1 MGKFNIVAHILNH
14 AAFLHNLDET
24 HTSIDTRELL
34 HFNISFH
41 DFLFKDEKDEVEQLK
56 AFILKA
62 IKPTIIEEKNGF
74 YKRVDGSLKQKYT
87 KRALDISD
95 ASIAIHVVDDKG
107 QKTYPHIHFLFNAK
121 KKLGNAYSTLKIHL
135 SNIAS
140 NMGLM
145 INMNK
150 ITSYNPKSVLNLQRG
165 CKRFS
170 WMIKKATAR
179 QLNKMLD
186 KHDYFTRRLDGLYNL
201 TDTTRNLSFFVKTMN
216 HLKKR
221 LNYTHRSFIYKE
233 HDLKENYP
241 IPLTQED
248 HKVIELVTTPK
259 KIFKKHLRGLE
270 DNLILQDYVRF
281 SEDKKAYIIEAIRN
295 NCKFVFYKNQQK
307 ASIIKEVVLS
317 KLKND
322 ATKDYATIKAER
334 TQVTFKSL
342 FRNVFHEA
350 LSKSKSEVEL
360 REYMLEHYSLFSKK
374 KVNGKWIGYTAQD
387 DNDKKIVVKFDD
399 LHVTS
404 SQILYKLSQNGKVQN
419 IILSHAENIVETID
433 LKEEKTRDIK
443 QENSMNHAPRNIFE
457 LLKEAIAESQLDLE
471 KTEMMIE
478 HHDVKQ
484 NDNNFDTNTKK
495 NYSSSKKS
503 R

>member
-1 MGKFNIVAHILNH
+1 MSKFNIVTHILDH
-14 AAFLHNLDET
+14 AEYLYNLDDT
-24 HTSIDTRELL
+24 HTHTDTRELL

-41 DFLFKDEKDEVEQLK
+41 DFLFKNEKDEVARLK
-56 AFILKA
+56 EFVHET

-74 YKRVDGSLKQKYT
+74 YKRVDGTLKQKYT
-87 KRALDISD
+87 KRSLDISD
-95 ASIAIHVVDDKG
+95 ASIAIHIEDDKK

-150 ITSYNPKSVLNLQRG
+150 ITAYNPKSVLNLQRS

-170 WMIKKATAR
+170 WMVKKATAK

-186 KHDYFTRRLDGLYNL
+186 KQDYLTRRLDGLYSL
-201 TDTTRNLSFFVKTMN
+201 TDTTRNLSFLVKTMN

-221 LNYTHRSFIYKE
+221 LKYTHRSFIYKE
-233 HDLKENYP
+233 HDLKESYP

-248 HKVIELVTTPK
+248 QKVLDIVTAPK

-281 SEDKKAYIIEAIRN
+281 SEDKKAYIIDALRN

-307 ASIIKEVVLS
+307 ASVIKEAVLS
-317 KLKND
+317 KLNKDASKN
-322 ATKDYATIKAER
+322 YETIQVER
-334 TQVTFKSL
+334 MQVTFKSL
-342 FRNVFHEA
+342 FRNMFYEA
-350 LSKSKSEVEL
+350 LNTSKNEVEL
-360 REYMLEHYSLFSKK
+360 RECMLQKYSLFSKK
-374 KVNGKWIGYTAQD
+374 KVDGKWVGYTTQD
-387 DNDKKIVVKFDD
+387 TNDQKIVIKFDD

-404 SQILYKLSQNGKVQN
+404 SQILYKLSQNVKEHNQPSN
-419 IILSHAENIVETID
+419 QEKISLEISD
-433 LKEEKTRDIK
+433 LKEEKFNDTMHEKPIK
-443 QENSMNHAPRNIFE
+443 QSPKSVFE
-457 LLKEAIAESQLDLE
+457 ALREAMDESQLEIKAETHYDAL
-471 KTEMMIE
+471 TPTTNSVNS
-478 HHDVKQ
+478 HDIHTK
-484 NDNNFDTNTKK
+484 TKK
-495 NYSSSKKS
+495 Q
-503 R
+503 RARG